1 MPRVIAGS
9 AKKRKLKT
17 PAGLV
22 VRPTSDRVKEAL
34 FNILGDC
41 VINSSFLDLFAGSGN
56 IGIEALSRGA
66 ASVIFVE
73 TNSKALHI
81 IKENLR
87 VTGFVEK
94 SQLIRGE
101 VTAVLT
107 QLGRKNKLFN
117 IIFLDPPYLKDYE
130 ASTLTGIIR
139 HRLLEAD
146 GMVVVESSKGHHL
159 PRKIEE
165 LILVRQERYGDT
177 LLSFYR
183 YR

>member
-1 MPRVIAGS
+1 M
-9 AKKRKLKT
+9 
-17 PAGLV
+17 
-22 VRPTSDRVKEAL
+22 
-34 FNILGDC
+34 
-41 VINSSFLDLFAGSGN
+41 
-56 IGIEALSRGA
+56 
-66 ASVIFVE
+66 
-73 TNSKALHI
+73 
-81 IKENLR
+81 R